1 VAPGMA
7 AVGDPDDVELRTV
20 AVKAYGVS
28 VQVPADWEPVAQGED
43 SLVFGFKIP
52 SDDPMLLAA
61 IKCEIGAAPQDL
73 DEYRT
78 RIDRRAEREKR
89 PGVSLA
95 TNELRRDDAGAQLV
109 TLWNYEPPGRQT
121 VHDLE
126 LRLVAHHQLYTFTL
140 RAPDPLFATLRPRF
154 EQLVA
159 AATFSAPD
167 TGLEVTKDGLCV
179 QKKFRF
185 GLRLPADW
193 RPSFPLSRE
202 SLFWATGRP
211 KGIWNDNLLVI
222 ASPAKPID
230 IEALGEQ
237 MPAQLKREDPNCTVK
252 SCQRVRQGAIGDAL
266 ETVVETQRGPF
277 RITVLERRY
286 MGRRYNY
293 EIKFTVESA
302 TFEASAEALR
312 KSADSFVEFIAPEDV
327 KGGAT

>member
-1 VAPGMA
+1 MSRISFALVCGAALALTPALA

-20 AVKAYGVS
+20 EVKAYGVS

-61 IKCEIGAAPQDL
+61 VKCEIGAAPQDL
-73 DEYRT
+73 
-78 RIDRRAEREKR
+78 
-89 PGVSLA
+89 
-95 TNELRRDDAGAQLV
+95 
-109 TLWNYEPPGRQT
+109 
-121 VHDLE
+121 
-126 LRLVAHHQLYTFTL
+126 
-140 RAPDPLFATLRPRF
+140 
-154 EQLVA
+154 
-159 AATFSAPD
+159 
-167 TGLEVTKDGLCV
+167 
-179 QKKFRF
+179 
-185 GLRLPADW
+185 
-193 RPSFPLSRE
+193 
-202 SLFWATGRP
+202 
-211 KGIWNDNLLVI
+211 
-222 ASPAKPID
+222 
-230 IEALGEQ
+230 EALGEQ

-293 EIKFTVESA
+293 EIKFTVDSE
-302 TFEASAEALR
+302 TFETSAEALR